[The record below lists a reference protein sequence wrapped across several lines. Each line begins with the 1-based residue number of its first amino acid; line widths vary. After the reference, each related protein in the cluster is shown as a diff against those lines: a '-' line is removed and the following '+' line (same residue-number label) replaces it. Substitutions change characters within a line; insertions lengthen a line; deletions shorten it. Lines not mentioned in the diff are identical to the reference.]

1 LPGRPIKKT
10 AVQAD
15 FIRCHPW
22 RSPFGS
28 AEAVQIFSRKICGK
42 GVLNLKPAFTT
53 RRDDAAVLSYMAY
66 VDLNPIR
73 AKMAKTPETSNH
85 TSIQKRTEAIQQ
97 HKRQPYKLLPFVG
110 NPRQDMPQGIAFSLQ
125 DYCEL
130 VDTTGR
136 IIRADKAGAIDSAQ
150 SSILSRLGLS
160 EEQWL
165 TLTTEFE
172 QHFCYA
178 AGAEQMMKAFK
189 THTHRKRIGGMK
201 QAKRLLS

>member
-1 LPGRPIKKT
+1 LLGRPIKKT
-10 AVQAD
+10 AVQVD

-22 RSPFGS
+22 RSPFGP

-42 GVLNLKPAFTT
+42 GVLNLKPAFMT
-53 RRDDAAVLSYMAY
+53 RRDAAAVLSCMAY

-73 AKMAKTPETSNH
+73 AKMAKTPETSQH
-85 TSIQKRTEAIQQ
+85 TSIKKRTAAIQQ
-97 HKRQPYKLLPFVG
+97 SKRQPHKLLPFVG

-136 IIRADKAGAIDSAQ
+136 IIRADKAGAISSAH
-150 SSILSRLGLS
+150 SPILSRLGLS

-165 TLTTEFE
+165 TLPTEFE

-178 AGAEQMMKAFK
+178 AGAEQMMKDFK
-189 THTHRKRIGGMK
+189 IDTHRRRIGGMR
-201 QAKRLLS
+201 QVKRLLS

>member
-1 LPGRPIKKT
+1 
-10 AVQAD
+10 
-15 FIRCHPW
+15 
-22 RSPFGS
+22 
-28 AEAVQIFSRKICGK
+28 
-42 GVLNLKPAFTT
+42 
-53 RRDDAAVLSYMAY
+53 MAH

-73 AKMAKTPETSNH
+73 AKMAKSPETSNH
-85 TSIQKRTEAIQQ
+85 TSIQKRTNAIQQ
-97 HKRQPYKLLPFVG
+97 NKRQPHKLLPLVG

-136 IIRADKAGAIDSAQ
+136 IIRADKAGAINSAQ

-160 EEQWL
+160 EEQWI

-178 AGAEQMMKAFK
+178 VGAEQMMKKFK
-189 THTHRKRIGGMK
+189 THTHRKPIGGVR